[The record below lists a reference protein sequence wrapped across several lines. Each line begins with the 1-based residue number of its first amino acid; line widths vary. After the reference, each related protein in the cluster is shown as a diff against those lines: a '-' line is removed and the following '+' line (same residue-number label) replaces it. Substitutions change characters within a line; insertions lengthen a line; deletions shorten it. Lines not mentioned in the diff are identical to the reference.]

1 MKAVEELDVKRLLE
15 LVKAVD
21 ELSYEYIR
29 IALDL
34 ALTKNNAAI
43 IKIMRKIKEKKVR
56 NCKYIFVI

>member
-43 IKIMRKIKEKKVR
+43 IKIMRKIKEKKVS
-56 NCKYIFVI
+56 NCKYTFVI